1 MNFEQTTK
9 NYLLELKSE
18 NVILDGK
25 IIGIDEEF
33 KTATCIAKFLLS
45 DDIVEEKHICVYD
58 DNGENRWKYLT
69 VINPNLNL
77 E

>member
-25 IIGIDEEF
+25 ITGVEEEF

-45 DDIVEEKHICVYD
+45 DETIEERFVCVYD
-58 DNGENRWKYLT
+58 EDGENKWKYLT
-69 VINPNLNL
+69 VINPNLSF